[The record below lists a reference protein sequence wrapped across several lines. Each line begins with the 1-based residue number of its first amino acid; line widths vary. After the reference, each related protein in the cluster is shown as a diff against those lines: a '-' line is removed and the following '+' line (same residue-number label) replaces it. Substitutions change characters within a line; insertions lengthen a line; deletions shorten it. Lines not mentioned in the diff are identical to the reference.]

1 MLKETSG
8 NRVGEQASVQ
18 QPKISPKPKPAATV
32 PGPLEM
38 PGMGH
43 SLGSSTTSSS
53 SAASRS
59 GRSMPD
65 QRQSTPDPDE
75 VRRRRLAFLEKQNQ
89 KK

>member
-1 MLKETSG
+1 MLKEASG

-32 PGPLEM
+32 PGPSEM

-43 SLGSSTTSSS
+43 SLGSSSTS
-53 SAASRS
+53 AEEVSRL